1 MINKFVNFLF
11 PRICAGCDTQLI
23 DAEEVV
29 CTYCLHRLAVYPEE
43 LQASAFATTF
53 YGRVNYEYVKTLFY
67 FQRGTAAQQL
77 IHNLKY
83 RGQKYIGKFVGH
95 WMANMI
101 LAQEK
106 NPYQFDAVVPVP
118 LHPQRMRKRGYNQI
132 AGFGQIIS
140 EKLQLKYVDDVLF
153 RRSKSASQVFK
164 NRLARTEMIEGGFY
178 LKNSDKLK
186 GKHVILVDDL
196 ITTGSTIES
205 CYLSLRKIEDLK
217 LSILSICL
225 AR

>member
-1 MINKFVNFLF
+1 MINQFVDFLF
-11 PRICAGCDTQLI
+11 PRVCAACDKQLI

-29 CTYCLHRLAVYPEE
+29 CTYCLHQLAVYPEE

-53 YGRVNYEYVKTLFY
+53 YGRVNYKYVKTLFY

-83 RGQKYIGKFVGH
+83 RGQKYIGKFVGL
-95 WMANMI
+95 WMAKLI
-101 LAQEK
+101 LAQEQAS
-106 NPYQFDAVVPVP
+106 YQFDAVVPVP

-132 AGFGQIIS
+132 AGFGKILS
-140 EKLQLKYVDDVLF
+140 DKLQIDYVDDVLF
-153 RRSKSASQVFK
+153 RRSKSTSQVFK
-164 NRLARTEMIEGGFY
+164 SRLARTEMIEGGFY
-178 LKNSDKLK
+178 LKNNNKLK

-205 CYLSLRKIEDLK
+205 CYLSLRKIENLK

-225 AR
+225 AK